1 MCSSKAVVTRYPVAF
16 LPAWPYTRT
25 IPLDTATEL
34 FYPFL
39 RFLFLICPL
48 TLILGPNVVLFCLKG
63 VPHVRTQNPQQEQH
77 CVDLRRVYI
86 SPHDNEQYA
95 ADHGKQTSMVWM

>member
-48 TLILGPNVVLFCLKG
+48 TRILRPNVVLFCLKG
-63 VPHVRTQNPQQEQH
+63 VPHVRTQNPQQEQL
-77 CVDLRRVYI
+77 CRPSKGLYLASR
-86 SPHDNEQYA
+86 
-95 ADHGKQTSMVWM
+95 